1 MIDANK
7 RKAIFLLHNEGMGIR
22 EISRKLNVSINT
34 VRKIIDQEGQ
44 MPEITRRDKI
54 HIDSVLLQKLY
65 KKCDGYAQRVHEI
78 LEEDMGIAIGYS
90 TLTQKLRE
98 LGLGQPKNERCDQEP
113 DIPGAEMQHD
123 TSPYTVKFGKARVNV
138 QGSLIY
144 MRYSK
149 KKYLKFYRSF
159 NRFAMKCFIHEAL
172 TFWEYAAGICIIDNT
187 NLARLHGTG
196 KNAVIVPEMKQFAK
210 QYGFRFVCHEVG
222 HANRKAGN
230 ERGFYTVETNFFPGR
245 RFENLEDM
253 NQQAFD
259 WATIR
264 MDNRPVSKSKLIPAQ
279 AFEYEQA
286 FLEKLPPYVTAPY
299 LTHKRGTDQ
308 YGYAPVHGNFYWVP
322 GKTRF
327 DVKML
332 EFCDHIDV
340 YHQRRKLAEYKI
352 PPDGVKNKRIGPE
365 GGPKPKHHP
374 RNRKKPTTAEENQ
387 LRSAAPEINAYMDF
401 ILIMKGKTRHRLIR
415 QLHSLYKKTPMDLFA
430 KAVKRAL
437 KYRVRNPDTLENII
451 RLLLRQS
458 DSGYQMPLP
467 EADDGYTNR
476 PAYLEGR
483 FTSDPDLSIYEK
495 SSDDENDTG
504 DGNG

>member
-7 RKAIFLLHNEGMGIR
+7 RKAIFLLHNEGMGVR

-34 VRKIIDQEGQ
+34 VRKIIDQKGQ
-44 MPEITRRDKI
+44 MPEIIRRDKI
-54 HIDSVLLQKLY
+54 NIDPVLLQKLY

-78 LEEDMGIAIGYS
+78 LEEDIGIAIGYS
-90 TLTQKLRE
+90 TLTEKLRE
-98 LGLGQPKNERCDQEP
+98 LGLGQPKNERCDQAP

-123 TSPYTVKFGKARVNV
+123 TSPYKVKFGKTWVNV

-159 NRFAMKCFIHEAL
+159 NRFAMKCFFHEAL
-172 TFWEYAAGICIIDNT
+172 TFWEYVALKCIIDNT

-210 QYGFRFVCHEVG
+210 QYGFEFVCHEVG

-245 RFENLEDM
+245 SFENLEDM
-253 NQQAFD
+253 NRQAFD

-264 MDNRPVSKSKLIPAQ
+264 MDNRPVSKSKLVPAQ
-279 AFEYEQA
+279 AFEYEQT

-299 LTHKRGTDQ
+299 LTHERGTDQ

-332 EFCDHIDV
+332 EFCDHIEV
-340 YHQRRKLAEYKI
+340 YHQRKKLAEYKI

-374 RNRKKPTTAEENQ
+374 RNRKKPTAEQENL
-387 LRSAAPEINAYMDF
+387 LRSADPEIDAYLDF
-401 ILIMKGKTRHRLIR
+401 VLITKGRTRHCLVRRLY
-415 QLHSLYKKTPMDLFA
+415 SLYRKMPMDLFI

-437 KYRVRNPDTLENII
+437 KYRIRNPDTLENII

-467 EADDGYTNR
+467 DSDDAFTKR
-476 PAYLEGR
+476 AAYLEGR
-483 FTSDPDLSIYEK
+483 FTSDPDLSIYK
-495 SSDDENDTG
+495 GPSNDDN
-504 DGNG
+504 NG